1 MAQKKPIDSLSFEEA
16 LKELETIVRTLES
29 GQGEL
34 EQSITEFT
42 RGNALKEH
50 CAKKLADAKLKVEKL
65 NVSASGDVSG
75 STAFATEQE

>member
-1 MAQKKPIDSLSFEEA
+1 MAQKKPIESLSFEEA
-16 LKELETIVRTLES
+16 LKELESIVRTLES

-34 EQSITEFT
+34 EASITEFT

-65 NVSASGDVSG
+65 NLSPTGEVTGASD
-75 STAFATEQE
+75 FAHDQN

>member
-1 MAQKKPIDSLSFEEA
+1 MAQKKPIESLSFEEA

-34 EQSITEFT
+34 ETSIAEFT

-65 NVSASGDVSG
+65 NIAANGDVSG
-75 STAFATEQE
+75 STAFASENE